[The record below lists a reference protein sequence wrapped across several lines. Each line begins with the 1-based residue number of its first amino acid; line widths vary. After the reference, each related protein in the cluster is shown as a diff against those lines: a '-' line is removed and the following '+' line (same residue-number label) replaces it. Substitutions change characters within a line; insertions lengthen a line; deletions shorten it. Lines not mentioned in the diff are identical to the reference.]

1 MKTNLLFILILV
13 LLFFSCKRK
22 QAEPL
27 PQYGLLWK
35 ITGNGL
41 NHTSY
46 LFGTCHISGGMQ
58 ILDSIKPFDSIFRL
72 TNQLI
77 CEFQLGDFTKHLKG
91 KKENDFNFLK
101 PWPVP
106 DSTYNNL
113 LTVKQKIIFDSVVN
127 SYELLTKIK
136 QANLNTRPLSF
147 LNFIKFSKKITPN
160 NNKTQ
165 GSILDYYI
173 QNLAKKRDMQI
184 VSLDSE
190 KEYQKIKDS
199 ISSDHIQLS
208 YRNEVDILMYYIE
221 NQHHIDSL
229 KVDMTNKVLSAYL
242 KQNINFIMQQSE
254 EINLHNNKILSY
266 LGNGEF
272 LEVQQKMMIDERNN
286 LWMNKIPKLIEDSS
300 SFIAVGA
307 AHLGGEKG
315 LINQLREL
323 NYTVNS
329 VK

>member
-1 MKTNLLFILILV
+1 
-13 LLFFSCKRK
+13 
-22 QAEPL
+22 
-27 PQYGLLWK
+27 
-35 ITGNGL
+35 
-41 NHTSY
+41 
-46 LFGTCHISGGMQ
+46 MQ
-58 ILDSIKPFDSIFRL
+58 VLDSIKTFDSIFSL

-77 CEFQLGDFTKHLKG
+77 CEFQLADFTQHLEQ
-91 KKENDFNFLK
+91 KKENGLNFLK
-101 PWPVP
+101 PWPAP
-106 DSTYNNL
+106 DSTYHNL
-113 LTVKQKIIFDSVVN
+113 LTAKQKIIFDSVVN
-127 SYELLTKIK
+127 SSELLKKIE
-136 QANLNTRPLSF
+136 QANLNIRPLSF
-147 LNFIKFSKKITPN
+147 LDFIKLSKKIKPN
-160 NNKTQ
+160 SDTVK
-165 GSILDYYI
+165 GPILDSFL
-173 QNLAKKRDMQI
+173 QHLASKRDMRI

-190 KEYQKIKDS
+190 KEFQEIKDS
-199 ISSDHIQLS
+199 ITSPFLQLS

-229 KVDMTNKVLSAYL
+229 KQDMTNKVLSAYL
-242 KQNINFIMQQSE
+242 KQDINFIMHQSE

-266 LGNGEF
+266 LGNDEF

-286 LWMNKIPKLIEDSS
+286 LWMNKIPKLIENNS

>member
-1 MKTNLLFILILV
+1 MKTNLLFITVLV
-13 LLFFSCKRK
+13 LFIFACKPK
-22 QAEPL
+22 QVEPL
-27 PQYGLLWK
+27 PQHGLLWK

-58 ILDSIKPFDSIFRL
+58 ILDSIKTFDSIFSL
-72 TNQLI
+72 TNRLI
-77 CEFQLGDFTKHLKG
+77 CEFQLSDFTKHLKG
-91 KKENDFNFLK
+91 KEENDFNFLK

-113 LTVKQKIIFDSVVN
+113 LTAKQKIIFDSVVN
-127 SYELLTKIK
+127 SSELLKKIK
-136 QANLNTRPLSF
+136 QANLNIRPLSF
-147 LNFIKFSKKITPN
+147 LNFIKLSKKIEPN
-160 NNKTQ
+160 SDKAQ
-165 GSILDYYI
+165 SPLLDFYL

-199 ISSDHIQLS
+199 ITTHHLQLS
-208 YRNEVDILMYYIE
+208 YRNEVDVLMYYIK

-229 KVDMTNKVLSAYL
+229 KQDMTNKLLSAYL
-242 KQNINFIMQQSE
+242 KQDINFIMHQSE

-266 LGNGEF
+266 LGNDKF
-272 LEVQQKMMIDERNN
+272 QEVQQKMMIDERNN
-286 LWMNKIPKLIEDSS
+286 LWMNKIPKLIENNS